1 MWARGIIQRKRRTEK
16 KRKRRERIIILA
28 LLESRED
35 YGKLVWTYGA
45 LLGRLP
51 RTGLDTATKDRK
63 WEIVDAPD
71 PDYYEHRSLFFWS
84 FCLACSVDYY
94 LSVSVGLLVVCMVI
108 PRGYHSDRKSVV

>member
-1 MWARGIIQRKRRTEK
+1 M
-16 KRKRRERIIILA
+16 
-28 LLESRED
+28 LESRED
-35 YGKLVWTYGA
+35 YGKLVWTYGT
-45 LLGRLP
+45 LLGRPP
-51 RTGLDTATKDRK
+51 RTGLDMATKREARLAAKNRK

-108 PRGYHSDRKSVV
+108 PRG